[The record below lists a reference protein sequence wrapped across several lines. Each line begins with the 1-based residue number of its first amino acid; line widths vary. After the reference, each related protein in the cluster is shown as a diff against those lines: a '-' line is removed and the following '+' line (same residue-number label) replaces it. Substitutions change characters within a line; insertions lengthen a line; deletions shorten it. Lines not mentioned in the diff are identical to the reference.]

1 LPVLAS
7 IFRLIAMRPLL
18 SMAILG
24 IPVIL
29 LIAVGLATILAL
41 KVLVFVVFP
50 IVLVLWAIR
59 RFKRKDPPTTTTP
72 PRDATGRPL

>member
-1 LPVLAS
+1 MFAT
-7 IFRLIAMRPLL
+7 IFRLLAMRPLL

-59 RFKRKDPPTTTTP
+59 KFKRKDPPSTSTP
-72 PRDATGRPL
+72 PYDAPGRPR